1 MIETFLIEVENTTH
15 SRISE
20 VDFDNLGF
28 GKIFSDHMLLADYK
42 DGHWTSCKI
51 MPYQDLPLSPSLAAL
66 HYGQSI
72 FEGLKAQYMENGEIS
87 IFRPWE
93 NHKRMIASA
102 ERMCMPAVPEDI
114 FIGGMRQLIELDK
127 KWIPKNKGAS
137 LYIRPFMFA
146 SEPFLGVRP
155 SNEYKFII
163 FTCPVG
169 SYYSE
174 PVNLKIETHYSRV
187 AQGGLGAAKTA
198 GNYAAS
204 LYPAVQGQKQGYH
217 QLLWTSTETHEF
229 IEEVGTM
236 NIMFR
241 MGNSIITPALGDTI
255 LRGITR
261 DSVIT
266 LAKEWG
272 YDVQERKVRVAEV
285 VEALK
290 NNLIEDFFGLGTAA
304 VVAHVKNIHHEGVDY
319 TLPPVETREFSNRVL
334 DTFTKLRYGQIE
346 DTHQWLMTI

>member
-1 MIETFLIEVENTTH
+1 MIETFLIEVEPTTH
-15 SRISE
+15 SRIAE
-20 VDFDNLGF
+20 VDFNNLGF
-28 GKIFSDHMLLADYK
+28 GKIFSDHMLVADYK
-42 DGHWTSCKI
+42 DGQWVSCKI
-51 MPYQDLPLSPSLAAL
+51 MPYQDLALSPALAAL

-127 KWIPKNKGAS
+127 AWIPKSKGAS

-187 AQGGLGAAKTA
+187 AQGGIGAAKTA

-229 IEEVGTM
+229 VEEVGTM
-236 NIMFR
+236 NIMFKI
-241 MGNSIITPALGDTI
+241 GNQIITPALGDTI

-261 DSVIT
+261 DSVLT

-272 YDVQERKVRVAEV
+272 YEVQERKVRVAEI

-290 NNLIEDFFGLGTAA
+290 NNRVDEVFGLGTAA
-304 VVAHVKNIHHEGVDY
+304 VVAQVKTIHHEGVDY
-319 TLPPVETREFSNRVL
+319 SLPAIETREFSNRVL
-334 DTFTKLRYGQIE
+334 DTLTKLRYGQIE
-346 DTHQWLMTI
+346 DTHQWLMII

>member
-1 MIETFLIEVENTTH
+1 MIETFLIEVEPTTR

-20 VDFDNLGF
+20 VDFNNLGF
-28 GKIFSDHMLLADYK
+28 GRIFSDHMLVADYK
-42 DGHWTSCKI
+42 DGQWTSCKI
-51 MPYQDLPLSPSLAAL
+51 MPYQDLAMSPSLAAL

-87 IFRPWE
+87 VFRPWE

-127 KWIPKNKGAS
+127 AWIPKAKGAS

-187 AQGGLGAAKTA
+187 AQGGVGAAKTA

-241 MGNSIITPALGDTI
+241 IGNSIITPALGDTI

-261 DSVIT
+261 DSVLT

-290 NNLIEDFFGLGTAA
+290 NNLIEEVFGLGTAA
-304 VVAHVKNIHHEGVDY
+304 VVAQVKTIHHEGVDY
-319 TLPPVETREFSNRVL
+319 ALPAIETREFSNRVL

>member
-1 MIETFLIEVENTTH
+1 MIETSLIEVEPTTY
-15 SRISE
+15 SRLSE

-28 GKIFSDHMLLADYK
+28 GRIFSDHMLVADYK
-42 DGHWTSCKI
+42 DGQWVSCKI
-51 MPYQDLPLSPSLAAL
+51 MPYQDLALSPSLAAL

-87 IFRPWE
+87 VFRPWE
-93 NHKRMIASA
+93 NHKRMITSA
-102 ERMCMPAVPEDI
+102 ERMCMPAVPEEF
-114 FIGGMRQLIELDK
+114 FIGGIKQLIELDK
-127 KWIPKNKGAS
+127 AWIPKKRGAS

-187 AQGGLGAAKTA
+187 AQGGVGAAKTA

-204 LYPAVQGQKQGYH
+204 LYPAVQAQKQGYH

-236 NIMFR
+236 NIVFR
-241 MGNSIITPALGDTI
+241 IGNSVITPVLGDTI
-255 LRGITR
+255 LKGITR
-261 DSVIT
+261 DSVLT

-272 YDVQERKVRVAEV
+272 YDVQERKVRVAEI

-290 NNLIEDFFGLGTAA
+290 NQQIDEAFGVGTAA
-304 VVAHVKNIHHEGVDY
+304 VVAHVKTIHHEGTDY
-319 TLPPVETREFSNRVL
+319 SLPAIETREFSNKVL
-334 DTFTKLRYGQIE
+334 DTLTKLRYGQIE